1 MQKPTLRERV
11 RYRFD
16 DWMSRGTVALML
28 LLGAAT
34 AVFVIILAVVV
45 YVVRAYPDD
54 APTADFWDV
63 LWGNLMRTLDPGTMG
78 GDTGWGFRALMLV
91 VTVGG
96 LIIVASL
103 IGIISGA
110 FDSKV
115 DELRKGRSRVLES
128 GHTLIL
134 GWSPKVFSI
143 VSELAIAN
151 ESRGRSAIVVL
162 ADRDKVEMEDAI
174 RAEVG
179 ATGRTRVICRS
190 GDPMNLNDLELGSP
204 HDARSIVI
212 LASDGDD
219 DADST
224 VIKTALALTNN
235 PNRGADEFHIVAEL
249 DDPAN
254 LEAAR
259 LVGRDETHWVLAS
272 DLISRVTVQTCR
284 QSGLSVV
291 YTELLDFGGDEIYF
305 TEQPT
310 LVGRN
315 FGEVQTAFATSTVIG
330 IASGVAVRGTTAP
343 VAAPS
348 VTINPPASMLLAPG
362 DQLIVIAEDDSTIAL
377 ADRVAPDRAAI
388 VAPRATVARP
398 EHTLVLG
405 CNSGLVLMLR
415 ELHDYVA
422 PGSTVRVVAAGD
434 CPELPALDGLDVR
447 VERADPTSRGALDA
461 LEVYRYDHIIV
472 LAEKESLPAQ
482 RADARTLITLLHLRD
497 IAERHDVDLNVVSE
511 MLDDRN
517 RELAEVTN
525 ADDFIVSEKLV
536 SLMLSQVSENRMLAE
551 VFATLFSSE
560 GSEIY
565 LRPADTYIEPGVAV
579 DFYTVAEAALLRGET
594 AIGYRVAADAHDATR
609 AYGVHVNPTKPAR
622 IVFAPGDRVIVLAEN

>member
-1 MQKPTLRERV
+1 MNKPALRERV

-16 DWMSRGTVALML
+16 DWMSRGTIALML

-34 AVFVIILAVVV
+34 VVFVVILAVVV
-45 YVVRAYPDD
+45 YFVHAYPDD
-54 APTADFWDV
+54 ASTADFWDV

-78 GDTGWGFRALMLV
+78 GDSGWGFRALMLV
-91 VTVGG
+91 VTIGG

-179 ATGRTRVICRS
+179 KTGRTRVICRS

-219 DADST
+219 DPDST

-235 PNRGADEFHIVAEL
+235 PNRRPEEFHIVAEL

-291 YTELLDFGGDEIYF
+291 YTELLDFGGDEIYV

-310 LVGRN
+310 LVGRSYA
-315 FGEVQTAFATSTVIG
+315 EVQSAFATSTVIG
-330 IASGVAVRGTTAP
+330 IASGASSVA
-343 VAAPS
+343 
-348 VTINPPASMLLAPG
+348 INPPVDTVLHPG
-362 DQLIVIAEDDSTIAL
+362 DRLIVIAEDDSTIVL
-377 ADRVAPDRAAI
+377 AEPVAPALSAI
-388 VAPRATVARP
+388 VAPVALEAGP

-405 CNSGLVLMLR
+405 TNSGLTTMLR
-415 ELHDYVA
+415 ELHEYVA
-422 PGSTVRVVAAGD
+422 PGSTVRVIAAGKGPVL
-434 CPELPALDGLDVR
+434 PELPGLEVT
-447 VERADPTSRGALDA
+447 VQRADPTSRRVLDD

-472 LAEKESLPAQ
+472 LAEKDALPAQ

-536 SLMLSQVSENRMLAE
+536 SLMLSQVSENRLLAD

-565 LRPADTYIEPGVAV
+565 LRPADAYIEPGAAV
-579 DFYTVAEAALLRGET
+579 DFYTVAEAARRRGET
-594 AIGYRVAADAHDATR
+594 AIGYRVAAHAHDAAQ
-609 AYGVHVNPTKPAR
+609 AYGVHVNPPKDAR
-622 IVFAPGDRVIVLAEN
+622 ISFVPGDRVIVLAED

>member
-1 MQKPTLRERV
+1 MDKPALRERL

-45 YVVRAYPDD
+45 YVVHAYPDD
-54 APTADFWDV
+54 ASSADFLDV

-78 GDTGWGFRALMLV
+78 GDSGWGFRALMLV
-91 VTVGG
+91 VTIGG

-115 DELRKGRSRVLES
+115 EELRKGRSRVLES

-174 RAEVG
+174 RAEAG
-179 ATGRTRVICRS
+179 KTGRTRVICRS

-212 LASDGDD
+212 LASEGDD
-219 DADST
+219 DPDST

-235 PNRGADEFHIVAEL
+235 PHRRDGDFHIVAEL

-305 TEQPT
+305 TEQPS
-310 LVGRN
+310 LVGRTY
-315 FGEVQTAFATSTVIG
+315 GEVQSAFATSTVIG
-330 IASGVAVRGTTAP
+330 VASGVDAAP
-343 VAAPS
+343 GAPAPS
-348 VTINPPASMLLAPG
+348 VAVNPPADTVLAPG
-362 DQLIVIAEDDSTIAL
+362 DQLIVIAEDDSTIVL
-377 ADRVAPDRAAI
+377 AAPVAPERSAI
-388 VAPRATVARP
+388 VAPRPTEASP

-405 CNSGLVLMLR
+405 CNTGLAMMLR
-415 ELHDYVA
+415 ELRDYVA
-422 PGSTVRVVAAGD
+422 AGSTVRVVATGE
-434 CPELPALDGLDVR
+434 CPELPVLGGLDVT
-447 VERADPTSRGALDA
+447 VERADPTSRRTLDA

-472 LAEKESLPAQ
+472 LAEKDALPAQ

-497 IAERHDVDLNVVSE
+497 IAERNDVDLNVVSE

-536 SLMLSQVSENRMLAE
+536 SLMLSQVSENRLLAE

-565 LRPADTYIEPGVAV
+565 LRPADSYIEPGIAV

-594 AIGYRVAADAHDATR
+594 AIGYRIAADAHDATR
-609 AYGVHVNPTKPAR
+609 AYGVHVNPPKTAR
-622 IVFAPGDRVIVLAEN
+622 IAFTAGDRIIVLAEN

>member
-1 MQKPTLRERV
+1 
-11 RYRFD
+11 
-16 DWMSRGTVALML
+16 MSRGTVALML
-28 LLGAAT
+28 LLAGAT
-34 AVFVIILAVVV
+34 LVFVLVLAVIV
-45 YVVRAYPDD
+45 YVSHAYPDD
-54 APTADFWDV
+54 AAAADFFDV

-78 GDTGWGFRALMLV
+78 GDSGWGFRALMLV

-96 LIIVASL
+96 LVIVASL
-103 IGIISGA
+103 IGIVSGA
-110 FDSKV
+110 FDAKV
-115 DELRKGRSRVLES
+115 EELRKGRSRVLES
-128 GHTLIL
+128 DHTLIL
-134 GWSPKVFSI
+134 GWSPKIFSI
-143 VSELAIAN
+143 VSELALAN

-179 ATGRTRVICRS
+179 KTGRTKVICRT

-204 HDARSIVI
+204 HDARSIVL
-212 LASDGDD
+212 LASEGDD
-219 DADST
+219 DPDST

-235 PNRGADEFHIVAEL
+235 PHRKAERYHIVGEL
-249 DDPAN
+249 DDPGN

-259 LVGRDETHWVLAS
+259 LVGRDEAHWVLAS

-310 LVGRN
+310 LVGKPMR
-315 FGEVQTAFATSTVIG
+315 EVQASFSRSTVM
-330 IASGVAVRGTTAP
+330 GV
-343 VAAPS
+343 VADG
-348 VTINPPASMLLAPG
+348 VVHLNPPSDAVLAAG
-362 DQLIVIAEDDSTIAL
+362 EQLIVIAEDDSTIAL
-377 ADRVAPDRAAI
+377 AASVAPDLAAI
-388 VAPRATVARP
+388 VSPVEIEAVP

-405 CNSGLVLMLR
+405 CNSGLTMMLK

-422 PGSTVRVVAAGD
+422 PGSTVRVVAD
-434 CPELPALDGLDVR
+434 QEPPALPHLRGLEVTFL
-447 VERADPTSRGALDA
+447 RADPTSRAVLDD
-461 LEVYRYDHIIV
+461 LRVYEADHIIV
-472 LAEKESLPAQ
+472 LAAKETLPAQ

-497 IAERHDVDLNVVSE
+497 LAERHDVDLNVVSE

-536 SLMLSQVSENRMLAE
+536 SLMLSQVSENRLLAD
-551 VFATLFSSE
+551 VFATLFSSD

-565 LRPADTYIEPGVAV
+565 LRPAEAYIAAGAHV
-579 DFYTVAEAALLRGET
+579 DFYTVLEAASRAGET
-594 AIGYRVAADAHDATR
+594 AIGYRVAADAHDAGR
-609 AYGVHVNPTKPAR
+609 AYGVHVNPPKEQR
-622 IVFAPGDRVIVLAEN
+622 ISFAPGDRVIVLAEE

>member
-1 MQKPTLRERV
+1 MDRPALRERV

-16 DWMSRGTVALML
+16 DWMSRGTIALML

-34 AVFVIILAVVV
+34 AVFVVILAVVV
-45 YVVRAYPDD
+45 YVVHAYPDD
-54 APTADFWDV
+54 ASSADFLDV

-78 GDTGWGFRALMLV
+78 GDSGWGFRALMLV
-91 VTVGG
+91 VTIGG

-115 DELRKGRSRVLES
+115 EELRKGRSRVLEKD
-128 GHTLIL
+128 HTLIL

-162 ADRDKVEMEDAI
+162 AARDKVEMEDAI
-174 RAEVG
+174 RAEAG
-179 ATGRTRVICRS
+179 KTGRTRVICRS

-212 LASDGDD
+212 LASEGDD
-219 DADST
+219 DPDST

-235 PNRGADEFHIVAEL
+235 PNRRDDDFHIVAEL

-310 LVGRN
+310 LVGRTY
-315 FGEVQTAFATSTVIG
+315 GEVQSAFATSTVIG
-330 IASGVAVRGTTAP
+330 IATGVHAAPGAPASSVAV
-343 VAAPS
+343 
-348 VTINPPASMLLAPG
+348 NPPADTVLAPG

-377 ADRVAPDRAAI
+377 AAPVAPERSAI
-388 VAPRATVARP
+388 VAPRPADARP

-405 CNSGLVLMLR
+405 CNSGLVMMLR
-415 ELHDYVA
+415 ELRDYVA
-422 PGSTVRVVAAGD
+422 PGSTVRVVAPGD
-434 CPELPALDGLDVR
+434 CPELPALGGLDIT
-447 VERADPTSRGALDA
+447 VERADPTSRRVLDA
-461 LEVYRYDHIIV
+461 LEVYRFDHIIV
-472 LAEKESLPAQ
+472 LAEKDALPAQ

-536 SLMLSQVSENRMLAE
+536 SLMLSQVSENKLLAD

-565 LRPADTYIEPGVAV
+565 LRPADDYVQPGVTV

-594 AIGYRVAADAHDATR
+594 AIGYRVAADAHDAAR
-609 AYGVHVNPTKPAR
+609 AYGVHVNPPKAAG
-622 IVFAPGDRVIVLAEN
+622 VAFAPGDRVIVLAEN